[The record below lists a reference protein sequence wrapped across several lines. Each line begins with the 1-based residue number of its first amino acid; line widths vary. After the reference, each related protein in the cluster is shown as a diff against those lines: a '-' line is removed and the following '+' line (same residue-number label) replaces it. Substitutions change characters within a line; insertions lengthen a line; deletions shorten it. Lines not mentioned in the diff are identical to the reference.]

1 MSQVVGRQRVVS
13 GGPLERE
20 DTVLFPIPGPR
31 RLSSRVSDARLSPSS
46 RDVVTVR
53 PSLLPQAGTGAGSP
67 RDHARG
73 PRERL
78 LRRVSEG
85 GT

>member
-1 MSQVVGRQRVVS
+1 MFLGDPWREKTLSCFPS
-13 GGPLERE
+13 LAPL
-20 DTVLFPIPGPR
+20 PGPR

>member
-1 MSQVVGRQRVVS
+1 MGRQWVVP

-20 DTVLFPIPGPR
+20 DAVLFPVPGPS
-31 RLSSRVSDARLSPSS
+31 RLSSRVSEARLGPHT
-46 RDVVTVR
+46 RDVLTI
-53 PSLLPQAGTGAGSP
+53 SSGLLPQADTGAGSP

-78 LRRVSEG
+78 LRRVSEDG
-85 GT
+85 S